1 MRISIFQFSLLA
13 IYVCATTLLSA
24 EPPAEIQLW
33 PDGLPPGAIRLAPDK
48 VTDLQG
54 KNTDDR
60 IHYVGEP
67 TITIYRPV
75 QDVNGCAVVIFPG
88 GGYNMLAWRKEGVEI
103 AEWFNSI
110 GVTVGVVK
118 YRVPRRVPD
127 HRHIEPLQDGQRAIR
142 WLRYHA
148 AKLKIDR
155 QRIGVL
161 GFSAGGHLAVMTG
174 THWDQPSYKV
184 RDEIDTQSCRPDFM
198 CPIYAAYLGSGY
210 KDDVAEL
217 GALVRVT
224 SETPPTFL
232 SVTADDSMRGAQSA
246 LLFVELKTAGVLAEL
261 HIFGKG
267 GHGYGIRGDTPAAK
281 WNLALA
287 NWLAGNGLL
296 E

>member
-1 MRISIFQFSLLA
+1 MKDRYGIKMAERGVVCIAGEYRVMTEAPWPAPIHDVKTIIRWMRD
-13 IYVCATTLLSA
+13 SA
-24 EPPAEIQLW
+24 E
-33 PDGLPPGAIRLAPDK
+33 RLGIDP
-48 VTDLQG
+48 
-54 KNTDDR
+54 DR
-60 IHYVGEP
+60 I
-67 TITIYRPV
+67 
-75 QDVNGCAVVIFPG
+75 CAG
-88 GGYNMLAWRKEGVEI
+88 G
-103 AEWFNSI
+103 S
-110 GVTVGVVK
+110 
-118 YRVPRRVPD
+118 
-127 HRHIEPLQDGQRAIR
+127 
-142 WLRYHA
+142 
-148 AKLKIDR
+148 
-155 QRIGVL
+155 
-161 GFSAGGHLAVMTG
+161 SAGGHLAVITG
-174 THWDQPSYKV
+174 THWDQPSYKA
-184 RDEIDTQSCRPDFM
+184 RDEIDLQLCRPDFM

-210 KDDVAEL
+210 KDDVADL